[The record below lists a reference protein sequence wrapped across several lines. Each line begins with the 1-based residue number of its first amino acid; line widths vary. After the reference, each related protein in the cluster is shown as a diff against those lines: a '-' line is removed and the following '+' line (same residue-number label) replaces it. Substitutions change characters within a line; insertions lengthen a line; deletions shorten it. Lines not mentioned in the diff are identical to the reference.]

1 MQMLG
6 KSSASRIPLK
16 KPRMKEGFI
25 SKAEVDRL
33 NAKKHEMTPARGTK
47 NFFNPLPADVSGL
60 QVDVRATNTLTY
72 SDTLYNQ
79 TSSALGGR
87 KTDVSELGTIFGL
100 GGTQRN
106 TANRNIELDDEIRK
120 SAHFG
125 PPRESNDLAAGIG
138 SSDTPE
144 RTNFLN
150 SRNEAGDPKQLEAGQ
165 PECLQNSSQLLE
177 QVQFQKE
184 ALVRS
189 QKLPYYQASWFHFFT
204 NHVYCSVTSLRLEID
219 GGVFKIPFA
228 IAKLILTSR
237 HHFENFIKSS
247 KFLGDGIFEIDFNFI
262 ELIKGERIE
271 SNTYF
276 TEDSEL
282 EVGQKRVGLK

>member
-6 KSSASRIPLK
+6 KSSANRIPLK

-33 NAKKHEMTPARGTK
+33 NAKKLEMTPARGTK
-47 NFFNPLPADVSGL
+47 NFFNPLPPDVSGL
-60 QVDVRATNTLTY
+60 QGDARVTNTLTY

-79 TSSALGGR
+79 TSSAVVGR
-87 KTDVSELGTIFGL
+87 KTDVSELGTVFGL
-100 GGTQRN
+100 GTQRN
-106 TANRNIELDDEIRK
+106 TANMNIELDDDIRK

-125 PPRESNDLAAGIG
+125 PPRESGIG

-150 SRNEAGDPKQLEAGQ
+150 SRNEAGDPKQPEAGH
-165 PECLQNSSQLLE
+165 PDTLQNNSQLIE

-184 ALVRS
+184 ALIRS
-189 QKLPYYQASWFHFFT
+189 QKLPSYQASWFHFYT
-204 NHVYCSVTSLRLEID
+204 NHVYCSITSLRLEID
-219 GGVFKIPFA
+219 GCLFKIPFA
-228 IAKLILTSR
+228 IAKLILTSH
-237 HHFENFIKSS
+237 HHFENFIKTS
-247 KFLGDGIFEIDFNFI
+247 KFVANGIFEIDFNFI

-282 EVGQKRVGLK
+282 EIDQKRVGLK